1 MPPPDAAVVE
11 GDTMVLEGTG
21 GGGGGGDG
29 GGGDGGDGGGGGEAA
44 CKATL
49 TPVTEA
55 LDVSMPERYE
65 DELVRLDMEEEVSFA
80 ETASPFCPSG
90 MTTSTAAVVP
100 PAPLLIT
107 TTSMSSTF
115 ADKACEMLERNSSRS
130 LLSPSALNG
139 SSG

>member
-1 MPPPDAAVVE
+1 
-11 GDTMVLEGTG
+11 
-21 GGGGGGDG
+21 
-29 GGGDGGDGGGGGEAA
+29 
-44 CKATL
+44 
-49 TPVTEA
+49 
-55 LDVSMPERYE
+55 MPERYE

-80 ETASPFCPSG
+80 ETASPFCPSD

-107 TTSMSSTF
+107 TTSMSSAF